1 MTHQNIYRE
10 FYYVLNQKKKK
21 KKKKKVIPPKIL
33 TAKSDIWEVNVV
45 L

>member
-10 FYYVLNQKKKK
+10 FYCPQSKKKK
-21 KKKKKVIPPKIL
+21 NVIPPKIL